1 MNNFLKLRDVSSLIT
16 KGTTPTSIGGSFKS
30 HGVNY
35 IKSESI
41 STSKFLDTS
50 SFSFIDDETDNK
62 LKRSRINEHDLLF
75 SIAGA
80 YLGKIAI
87 VTNFDIPAN
96 TNQAVGIVR
105 PNQKLVDANYLY
117 YYFSQKLV
125 NKYINKLSSQSS
137 QPNLNLELLG
147 NLEFKYFD
155 LPTQQKIASVLSA
168 LDDKI
173 ELNNKINTELEQMA
187 KTLYDYWFVQFDFPD
202 INGKPYKSS
211 GVEMVYNTV
220 LKREIPIGWEVKNL
234 SSFIG
239 NDKSGDWGKE
249 NEEGNYIQKVECVRG
264 ADINGINGKG
274 EIKAPT
280 RYILEKNSHK
290 ILAPNDFVVEISG
303 GSPVQSTGRIACIT
317 DDVLQRFSNP
327 LICSNFCKA
336 VSLKSSDEVFYFLC
350 SWNRAYDNSI
360 LFSFEGKTSGI
371 KNLLFDDFVTAYMVA
386 KPTDSLLKDFNEKIS
401 LFEKKRQENLKQN
414 QELAQLRDWLL
425 PMLMNGQIT
434 VGNAEEMVN
443 EQLDM
448 VAEGGVDYKKK

>member
-1 MNNFLKLRDVSSLIT
+1 MNNVSLKEVSEVIT
-16 KGTTPTSIGGSFKS
+16 KGTTPSSVGCEFTNEGINF
-30 HGVNY
+30 

-41 STSKFLDTS
+41 TDSKFLNNLVYEH
-50 SFSFIDDETDNK
+50 IDKLTDDK
-62 LKRSRINEHDLLF
+62 LKRSRLKSGDLLV

-87 VTNFDIPAN
+87 VQSNDLPAN

-105 PNQKLVDANYLY
+105 LNRKLVDINYVY
-117 YYFSQKLV
+117 YYFSQK
-125 NKYINKLSSQSS
+125 NIISYINNLSAQSS
-137 QPNLNLELLG
+137 QPNLNLDLLG
-147 NLEFKYFD
+147 KLEFNCID
-155 LPTQQKIASVLSA
+155 IQNQIRIAKVLSDIDA
-168 LDDKI
+168 KI
-173 ELNNKINTELEQMA
+173 ELNNRINSELEEMA
-187 KTLYDYWFVQFDFPD
+187 KTLYNYWFVQFDFP
-202 INGKPYKSS
+202 NEKGKPYKSS
-211 GVEMVYNTV
+211 GGKMVYNTI
-220 LKREIPIGWEVKNL
+220 LKREIPKDWKVNNL
-234 SSFIG
+234 SSFISG
-239 NDKSGDWGKE
+239 DKSGDWGKE

-317 DDVLQRFSNP
+317 DEVLQRFSNP

-336 VSLKSSDEVFYFLC
+336 VSLKSSDEVFFFLH

-371 KNLLFDDFVTAYMVA
+371 KNLLFDDFVTAYLVA
-386 KPTDSLLKDFNEKIS
+386 KPTDSLLKEFNEKIS

-425 PMLMNGQIT
+425 PMLMNGQVT
-434 VGNAEEMVN
+434 VGDVEEMVS
-443 EQLDM
+443 EQLGM
-448 VAEGGVDYKKK
+448 VAESSVEYKKN